1 MLTDDDGCGAN
12 VCCEYR
18 PTVTIY
24 IGDKEQ
30 RIPQSDSLPHI
41 WGTGLDS
48 PCHACGR
55 GFVQEADPTI
65 RTIGFETSQ
74 SAQPSVVDFTPAPLA
89 PHPIRIFYR
98 HFSCIQANSIDYVPV
113 SHAWHELVSCAQ
125 MERRTNAEV
134 AGLVYQ
140 TPVLSL
146 LALTKKHGP
155 TEIWHD
161 YLSVLQWQRNVQ
173 RQLLLKIPTIYSFPG
188 TMMIHLDDRLKKG
201 LLATTNSRWFERMWV
216 TLEYLQS
223 KEVAI
228 LTEDLICDYNAWS
241 HSAQLD
247 DTVTPHIKR
256 IGNAKFFNDLAAIGC
271 KWRIKVSWSDME
283 VWKNYRNKHHTL
295 GGAIYIMSSKKCR
308 EPADYYFA
316 LAGMIEYPLGHILPR
331 DLDGRTPWL
340 RGYTVMSELLWDF
353 GVCHCKANHLDIVR
367 HGKIEPKVES
377 VGVIEAWDYMTF
389 TEDTREYLYFLSSR
403 ILRSSGTSASEFC
416 HALDRVLTPLDRK
429 ALYTKWN
436 TSFRSARKLLE
447 SSSDPEQLEAKL
459 DELVA
464 LECIAQTT
472 KSRAPAIMED
482 IDTMLKLEY
491 SETNCKDNRKDIT
504 RAETEWYYTKHGR
517 PMEGVARNA
526 RDRKPERE
534 RDEVEA
540 LEHQNASLVVE
551 VAALR
556 EAVPGESR
564 HLHDSVRPLRA
575 ENEELHKKLSLVD
588 EFVSH

>member
-1 MLTDDDGCGAN
+1 MPPNDFSNSRRKRQKLNISEAFPDIADADAVAARDDYSDKPSTTMLTDDDGCGAN

-188 TMMIHLDDRLKKG
+188 TMMIHLDDVQEKHPSNIRTNSSYSDSRRVCLPPPTRDGLSACG
-201 LLATTNSRWFERMWV
+201 LL
-216 TLEYLQS
+216 
-223 KEVAI
+223 
-228 LTEDLICDYNAWS
+228 WS
-241 HSAQLD
+241 
-247 DTVTPHIKR
+247 T
-256 IGNAKFFNDLAAIGC
+256 
-271 KWRIKVSWSDME
+271 
-283 VWKNYRNKHHTL
+283 
-295 GGAIYIMSSKKCR
+295 
-308 EPADYYFA
+308 
-316 LAGMIEYPLGHILPR
+316 
-331 DLDGRTPWL
+331 
-340 RGYTVMSELLWDF
+340 
-353 GVCHCKANHLDIVR
+353 CKAKR
-367 HGKIEPKVES
+367 
-377 VGVIEAWDYMTF
+377 WQ
-389 TEDTREYLYFLSSR
+389 FL
-403 ILRSSGTSASEFC
+403 LRTS
-416 HALDRVLTPLDRK
+416 
-429 ALYTKWN
+429 Y
-436 TSFRSARKLLE
+436 
-447 SSSDPEQLEAKL
+447 
-459 DELVA
+459 
-464 LECIAQTT
+464 
-472 KSRAPAIMED
+472 AI
-482 IDTMLKLEY
+482 TMLGLILL
-491 SETNCKDNRKDIT
+491 NLMT
-504 RAETEWYYTKHGR
+504 R
-517 PMEGVARNA
+517 
-526 RDRKPERE
+526 
-534 RDEVEA
+534 
-540 LEHQNASLVVE
+540 
-551 VAALR
+551 
-556 EAVPGESR
+556 
-564 HLHDSVRPLRA
+564 
-575 ENEELHKKLSLVD
+575 
-588 EFVSH
+588 